1 MCGTAEKTTLQGHQL
16 QVKAAVDA
24 GHGALQFLVG
34 ILDRRLQHRLKLL
47 TGVPGTAC
55 TDDANGDNE
64 TQENDCWLIHEVT

>member
-1 MCGTAEKTTLQGHQL
+1 M
-16 QVKAAVDA
+16 
-24 GHGALQFLVG
+24 
-34 ILDRRLQHRLKLL
+34 QHRLKLL